1 MVRLWRRMSSR
12 HWNND
17 ISIRNLDFYCMTRFW
32 FQNLNHKGCCPLF
45 TKSEFQGSLY
55 KISHI
60 PWISVRYKLQI
71 LITNFQTCSPE
82 NQFCK
87 EEARIKFLNFPESAA
102 NSPVRRSSVV
112 TYPNWASSHS
122 VTCFSIAS
130 PYVLMIL
137 SLLTKI
143 YQSQFL
149 QIKDLVHCSSV
160 VTSHNWARQVA
171 TPSPGFQ
178 SIDTVS
184 QSEKNVQ
191 VVQPSHPISNN
202 LHPPHPSV
210 QYQNE
215 NRLTNRCWY
224 WTGGERAFKLR
235 LYVSFQ
241 VFFCIRP
248 HWLSV
253 ITSP

>member
-1 MVRLWRRMSSR
+1 
-12 HWNND
+12 
-17 ISIRNLDFYCMTRFW
+17 
-32 FQNLNHKGCCPLF
+32 
-45 TKSEFQGSLY
+45 
-55 KISHI
+55 
-60 PWISVRYKLQI
+60 
-71 LITNFQTCSPE
+71 
-82 NQFCK
+82 
-87 EEARIKFLNFPESAA
+87 
-102 NSPVRRSSVV
+102 
-112 TYPNWASSHS
+112 
-122 VTCFSIAS
+122 
-130 PYVLMIL
+130 MIL

-171 TPSPGFQ
+171 TPSLGFQ

-191 VVQPSHPISNN
+191 VVQPSHPISKWEKLSIFRHHLSHQKVHICITLRYHSSIYKVIL
-202 LHPPHPSV
+202 LHYPSV

-224 WTGGERAFKLR
+224 WTGGEGAFKLS

-241 VFFCIRP
+241 FFFVFVLTDYPSSLLLNNMWSVFSFPSLNMSSTLFERDIRQ
-248 HWLSV
+248 S
-253 ITSP
+253 ISSGSPFTGHQSPFFLDKI